1 MSSIVINTT
10 GNAQVY
16 NLFSIPSGETGLAYT
31 FSPSFSFQPALFT
44 QLQATGV
51 SGAFIEDFVYD
62 VNELGFSVAFNFA
75 IPNENYQ
82 YGVWITP
89 SGSPFGF
96 STPGMEYLAAWS
108 TGIWMFGLNEPT
120 NISALSISG
129 WAASSYV
136 VGKLNTLLQEC
147 HSGLS
152 GYVYPPYNTDE
163 LGVLEKMYMA
173 NYYGILARSAVGGNN
188 LVSTKDGDAAI
199 TLANPAIISKN
210 FLEAAKEANLE
221 LNYLANVYRG
231 NDALPRSVNFYYILF
246 NDWQGANYWGN
257 QGYVG

>member
-10 GNAQVY
+10 GDAQLY

-31 FSPSFSFQPALFT
+31 FNPSFAFQPALFS

-51 SGAFIEDFVYD
+51 SGAFIEDFVYN
-62 VNELGFSVAFNFA
+62 VSEQGFDVAFNFE
-75 IPNENYQ
+75 IPNGNYQ
-82 YGVWITP
+82 YGVWVTP
-89 SGSPFGF
+89 SGTPFSF
-96 STPGMEYLAAWS
+96 SAPGMSYLGNFAS
-108 TGIWMFGLNEPT
+108 GVWMYGLNEPT

-136 VGKLNTLLQEC
+136 VGKINTLLQEC

-173 NYYGILARSAVGGNN
+173 NYYGILARSSVGGNN
-188 LVSTKDGDAAI
+188 LVSTRDGDSAI
-199 TLANPAIISKN
+199 QVANPATISKN
-210 FLEAAKEANLE
+210 FLDAAKEANTE
-221 LNYLANVYRG
+221 LNYLSSAYRG
-231 NDALPRSVNFYYILF
+231 NEAVGRSVNFYYVLF
-246 NDWQGANYWGN
+246 NNDGANYWGN
-257 QGYVG
+257 QGFIG